1 LLLGESCLELLFRL
15 VVFLKLLHTKDFSIW
30 LERCSVDKT
39 KELEGLCL
47 SIFAHSHTDYEVT
60 LSGNGTNCSE
70 ASNVA
75 LAVLDI
81 LHGDGR
87 KWRRANE
94 KQIEKQ
100 AKKLRKEYGDE

>member
-1 LLLGESCLELLFRL
+1 M
-15 VVFLKLLHTKDFSIW
+15 
-30 LERCSVDKT
+30 DKS

-47 SIFAHSHTDYEVT
+47 SIFAHSNNDYEVT

-75 LAVLDI
+75 LAILDI

-87 KWRRANE
+87 KWRKQNK
-94 KQIEKQ
+94 KQIEKY
-100 AKKLRKEYGDE
+100 AKKLRKDYGDE

>member
-1 LLLGESCLELLFRL
+1 M
-15 VVFLKLLHTKDFSIW
+15 
-30 LERCSVDKT
+30 DKN
-39 KELEGLCL
+39 KELEDLCL
-47 SIFAHSHTDYEVT
+47 DIFAHSFNDYEIT

-75 LAVLDI
+75 LAILDT

-87 KWRRANE
+87 KWRKKNE
-94 KQIEKQ
+94 KQIEKL